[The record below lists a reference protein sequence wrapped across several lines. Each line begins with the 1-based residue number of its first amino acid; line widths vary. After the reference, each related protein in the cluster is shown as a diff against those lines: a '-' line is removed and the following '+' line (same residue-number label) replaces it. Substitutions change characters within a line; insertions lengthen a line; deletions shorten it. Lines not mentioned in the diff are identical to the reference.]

1 MVENTGVT
9 WNANKPL
16 VAKIDFANIE
26 EGSGIRPKRLK
37 PGEYAATIK
46 DVQGGLS
53 KKSKTPQWV
62 FLISPDSHPGAVYPY
77 YCQLTAD
84 AAWKIRLLLLALG
97 ATVPK
102 SVKAVDASKLKG
114 KKLGIILEDDEYEGK
129 LKSVI
134 DTLIPVSEITDEPAG
149 DVEDDD
155 EDDEVEEE
163 EAPPARKRTARKK
176 KAEPEPVEDDDEDED
191 DGDDLDLDD
200 L

>member
-149 DVEDDD
+149 DVEDD
-155 EDDEVEEE
+155 EDDDVEEE
-163 EAPPARKRTARKK
+163 EAPPARKRTAKK
-176 KAEPEPVEDDDEDED
+176 KVEPEPVEDED
-191 DGDDLDLDD
+191 DDSDDLDLDD

>member
-26 EGSGIRPKRLK
+26 ESSGIRPKRLK

-149 DVEDDD
+149 DVEDD
-155 EDDEVEEE
+155 EDDEEE
-163 EAPPARKRTARKK
+163 EAPPARKRTTKK
-176 KAEPEPVEDDDEDED
+176 KVEPVEDDEDED
-191 DGDDLDLDD
+191 DSDDLDLDD